1 MLTCSNYSNLTIPS
15 ELMNED
21 ISGGAW
27 RHSPKRSVNEHKI
40 SLMPHVSD
48 FLLIHN
54 ILVLVVI
61 RPTYDKTSIEI
72 PKQWGSESVQVAS
85 TLPCW
90 EGGGALSPHA
100 APNPHILLRSSS
112 AWLFLNYVFH
122 HKPVNP

>member
-21 ISGGAW
+21 ISGEAW
-27 RHSPKRSVNEHKI
+27 RHSPKRSVNEHEI

-61 RPTYDKTSIEI
+61 RPTYDKTSIKI
-72 PKQWGSESVQVAS
+72 PKRWGSESVQVAS
-85 TLPCW
+85 TPRCW
-90 EGGGALSPHA
+90 EGGGAPRSHP
-100 APNPHILLRSSS
+100 APDPRTLLGGSS
-112 AWLFLNYVFH
+112 
-122 HKPVNP
+122 